1 MPKSNQGQ
9 VAICTLVDAATGFI
23 ITNPVKDKT
32 SSGVAD
38 TLLNKFIPYF
48 GYPKV
53 IVTDQGKENVNS
65 EISLLCK
72 RYNIEHIKSSVG
84 HPQSNDMVEQRQQM
98 ILSFLCKATQ
108 SYSRTTKLEPA
119 IKRISIDCQQDH
131 LQKP

>member
-65 EISLLCK
+65 EITALCQK
-72 RYNIEHIKSSVG
+72 YKINHIKSSVG
-84 HPQSNDMVEQRQQM
+84 HPQSNGMVE
-98 ILSFLCKATQ
+98 
-108 SYSRTTKLEPA
+108 
-119 IKRISIDCQQDH
+119 
-131 LQKP
+131 